1 MNKKKILA
9 ELVGYLVRKEFTVY
23 EVLDAYYE
31 ESERHFFEDELPENI
46 PSEEQK
52 NPYELEPL
60 PCSFEGQ
67 RELTQDEINQAVADV
82 NRIFENKALQINAE
96 KEPAE
101 TLETLETEPETKET
115 EPDFVIPPEMTLKE
129 YRQTQGYF
137 SYALAKHYTVNGKT
151 IEQYL
156 NENNITVDLL
166 KHRLASKCWPFIKA
180 LTQKPRGFNSN
191 NYGKVM
197 PNGLTVSQN
206 LKKNGITAKQ
216 YSCRIFHGEEEYSAC
231 TRPLRK
237 FNYKRKKSKVA
248 DTVVLPETDVY
259 LDELNK
265 KYDGYFYGKFKDFIL
280 NGKTIDEHLKKNN
293 VSPDRFY
300 DRMKYKGWSIQRA
313 ALTKIEPNFNYD
325 MITDNGKT
333 IRENLVITG
342 IAQSTFL
349 YRLKKGFTIY
359 EACTTSEYDMRS
371 KQTTK
376 GVRAW
381 KKNLEEKL
389 KAENELQ
396 EPEITEPELNGAVA
410 DTVIID
416 TVPAEESP
424 EPKQEPKKKRGSKK
438 EPKKEPKREYTLDDD
453 PPAKNVVAS
462 NVPDLTLVDL
472 CQNMKISMKR
482 LKDRID
488 KGTFP
493 KPDKGN
499 KWSYAA
505 VRFYFPN

>member
-31 ESERHFFEDELPENI
+31 ESERHFFEDDLPEVTI
-46 PSEEQK
+46 PSKEQ
-52 NPYELEPL
+52 
-60 PCSFEGQ
+60 
-67 RELTQDEINQAVADV
+67 
-82 NRIFENKALQINAE
+82 

-101 TLETLETEPETKET
+101 TLETIETEPETKVTEPETKET
-115 EPDFVIPPEMTLKE
+115 PSETKVIPDFIIPPEMTLKE
-129 YRQTQGYF
+129 YRKTQGYF

-156 NENNITVDLL
+156 KENNITVDLL
-166 KHRLASKCWPFIKA
+166 KHRLASKCWTFIKA
-180 LTQKPRGFNSN
+180 LTQKPKGFNSN

-206 LKKNGITAKQ
+206 LKQNNITTKQ
-216 YSCRIFHGEEEYSAC
+216 YACRIFHGEDEYSAC
-231 TRPLRK
+231 TRPVK
-237 FNYKRKKSKVA
+237 KYDYKRKKSKVT

-280 NGKTIDEHLKKNN
+280 GDKTIDEHLKENN

-313 ALTKIEPNFNYD
+313 ALTRIEPNFNYD
-325 MITDNGKT
+325 MITENGKT

-349 YRLKKGFTIY
+349 YRLKKGSTIY

-381 KKNLEEKL
+381 KKSMEEKT
-389 KAENELQ
+389 EM
-396 EPEITEPELNGAVA
+396 TEPE
-410 DTVIID
+410 D

-424 EPKQEPKKKRGSKK
+424 EPKQEPKKKGSKK
-438 EPKKEPKREYTLDDD
+438 EPKQEPKREYTLDDD

-499 KWSYAA
+499 KWSYAS

>member
-9 ELVGYLVRKEFTVY
+9 ELVGYLVRREFTVY

-31 ESERHFFEDELPENI
+31 ESGRHFFEDDLPEVTI

-67 RELTQDEINQAVADV
+67 RE
-82 NRIFENKALQINAE
+82 
-96 KEPAE
+96 PA
-101 TLETLETEPETKET
+101 ETLETEPETKVT

-180 LTQKPRGFNSN
+180 LTQKPKGFNSN
-191 NYGKVM
+191 NYGKIM

-237 FNYKRKKSKVA
+237 YDYKRKKSKVA

-265 KYDGYFYGKFKDFIL
+265 KYDGYFYEKFKDFIL
-280 NGKTIDEHLKKNN
+280 GDKTIDEHLQENN

-325 MITDNGKT
+325 MITENGKT

-359 EACTTSEYDMRS
+359 EACTISEYDMRS

-381 KKNLEEKL
+381 KKSMEEKS

-396 EPEITEPELNGAVA
+396 EPEITEPELTGTVA

-416 TVPAEESP
+416 TVPAESP
-424 EPKQEPKKKRGSKK
+424 EPKQEPKQESKKRTKK
-438 EPKKEPKREYTLDDD
+438 EQKKESKREYTLDDD

-462 NVPDLTLVDL
+462 NIPDLTLVDL

>member
-9 ELVGYLVRKEFTVY
+9 ELVGYLIRKEFTVY

-31 ESERHFFEDELPENI
+31 ESERHFFEDDLPEVTI

-60 PCSFEGQ
+60 PCRFEGQ

-82 NRIFENKALQINAE
+82 NRFYENKVLQINAE

-101 TLETLETEPETKET
+101 TLETEPVTKVTEPVTIETSSE
-115 EPDFVIPPEMTLKE
+115 
-129 YRQTQGYF
+129 TQG
-137 SYALAKHYTVNGKT
+137 TVINGDYKLKDVHKMYRGT
-151 IEQYL
+151 FY
-156 NENNITVDLL
+156 ENV
-166 KHRLASKCWPFIKA
+166 
-180 LTQKPRGFNSN
+180 
-191 NYGKVM
+191 
-197 PNGLTVSQN
+197 
-206 LKKNGITAKQ
+206 
-216 YSCRIFHGEEEYSAC
+216 
-231 TRPLRK
+231 
-237 FNYKRKKSKVA
+237 
-248 DTVVLPETDVY
+248 
-259 LDELNK
+259 
-265 KYDGYFYGKFKDFIL
+265 KDFIL
-280 NGKTIDEHLKKNN
+280 DGKTIDEHLKENN
-293 VSPDRFY
+293 ILPVRFY
-300 DRMKYKGWSIQRA
+300 DRMNSKGWTVRKA
-313 ALTKIEPNFNYD
+313 ATTPINSKYD
-325 MITDNGKT
+325 YDQIMPNGKT
-333 IRENLVITG
+333 ILQNLNRLG
-342 IAQSTFL
+342 LGKSTFC
-349 YRLKKGFTIY
+349 YRVRRGYSLY

-381 KKNLEEKL
+381 KKKLEEKS
-389 KAENELQ
+389 KAENELKEQQ
-396 EPEITEPELNGAVA
+396 EPELTGAVA

-424 EPKQEPKKKRGSKK
+424 KPKQEPKKRAKK

-462 NVPDLTLVDL
+462 SVPDLTLVDL

-499 KWSYAA
+499 KWSYAS

>member
-31 ESERHFFEDELPENI
+31 ESERHFFEDELPEVTI
-46 PSEEQK
+46 PSEEQ
-52 NPYELEPL
+52 
-60 PCSFEGQ
+60 
-67 RELTQDEINQAVADV
+67 
-82 NRIFENKALQINAE
+82 

-101 TLETLETEPETKET
+101 TLETEPETLET
-115 EPDFVIPPEMTLKE
+115 PAETKGTVINGDYTLKDVHKM
-129 YRQTQGYF
+129 YRGTFY
-137 SYALAKHYTVNGKT
+137 
-151 IEQYL
+151 
-156 NENNITVDLL
+156 ENV
-166 KHRLASKCWPFIKA
+166 
-180 LTQKPRGFNSN
+180 
-191 NYGKVM
+191 
-197 PNGLTVSQN
+197 
-206 LKKNGITAKQ
+206 
-216 YSCRIFHGEEEYSAC
+216 
-231 TRPLRK
+231 
-237 FNYKRKKSKVA
+237 
-248 DTVVLPETDVY
+248 
-259 LDELNK
+259 
-265 KYDGYFYGKFKDFIL
+265 KDFIL
-280 NGKTIDEHLKKNN
+280 DGKTIDEHLKENN
-293 VSPDRFY
+293 ILPVRFY
-300 DRMKYKGWSIQRA
+300 DRMNSKGWTVRKA
-313 ALTKIEPNFNYD
+313 ATTPINSKYD
-325 MITDNGKT
+325 YDQIMPNGKT
-333 IRENLVITG
+333 ILQNLNRLG
-342 IAQSTFL
+342 LGKSTFC
-349 YRLKKGFTIY
+349 YRVRRGYSLY
-359 EACTTSEYDMRS
+359 EACTISEYDMRS

-381 KKNLEEKL
+381 KKSMEEKS

-424 EPKQEPKKKRGSKK
+424 KPKKEPKKRAKKEPKQEPEQESKRK
-438 EPKKEPKREYTLDDD
+438 YTLDDD

-462 NVPDLTLVDL
+462 NIPDLTLVDL

>member
-31 ESERHFFEDELPENI
+31 ESERHFFEDDLPEVTI
-46 PSEEQK
+46 PSE
-52 NPYELEPL
+52 
-60 PCSFEGQ
+60 
-67 RELTQDEINQAVADV
+67 
-82 NRIFENKALQINAE
+82 
-96 KEPAE
+96 EPAE
-101 TLETLETEPETKET
+101 TLETLETEPVTKVTEPETIETPSETKVT

-129 YRQTQGYF
+129 YRKTQGYF

-156 NENNITVDLL
+156 KENNITVDLL
-166 KHRLASKCWPFIKA
+166 KHRLASKCWTFIKA
-180 LTQKPRGFNSN
+180 LTQKPKGFNSN

-206 LKKNGITAKQ
+206 LKQNDITTKQ
-216 YSCRIFHGEEEYSAC
+216 YACRIFHGEDEYSAC

-237 FNYKRKKSKVA
+237 YDYKRKKSKVA

-313 ALTKIEPNFNYD
+313 ALTRIEPNFNYD

-359 EACTTSEYDMRS
+359 EACTISEYDMRS

-381 KKNLEEKL
+381 KKSMEEKL

-416 TVPAEESP
+416 TVPAEEPEPKP
-424 EPKQEPKKKRGSKK
+424 EPKQEPKKRAKK
-438 EPKKEPKREYTLDDD
+438 EPKNEPKREYILDD

>member
-31 ESERHFFEDELPENI
+31 ESERHFFEDDLPEVTI
-46 PSEEQK
+46 PSEEQ
-52 NPYELEPL
+52 
-60 PCSFEGQ
+60 
-67 RELTQDEINQAVADV
+67 
-82 NRIFENKALQINAE
+82 

-101 TLETLETEPETKET
+101 TLETLETEPETLETPAETQGTEPVTKVT
-115 EPDFVIPPEMTLKE
+115 EPDFIIPPEMTLKE
-129 YRQTQGYF
+129 YRETQGYF

-180 LTQKPRGFNSN
+180 LTQKPKGFNSN
-191 NYGKVM
+191 NYGKIM

-237 FNYKRKKSKVA
+237 YDYKRKKSKVA

-265 KYDGYFYGKFKDFIL
+265 KYDGYFYEKFKDFIL
-280 NGKTIDEHLKKNN
+280 NGKTIDEHLKENN

-359 EACTTSEYDMRS
+359 EACTISEYDMRS

-381 KKNLEEKL
+381 KKSMEEKT
-389 KAENELQ
+389 EV
-396 EPEITEPELNGAVA
+396 TEPK
-410 DTVIID
+410 D

-424 EPKQEPKKKRGSKK
+424 EPKK
-438 EPKKEPKREYTLDDD
+438 EPKKRAKKEPEKDKRKYTLDDD

-499 KWSYAA
+499 KWSYAS

>member
-31 ESERHFFEDELPENI
+31 ESERHFFEDDLPPVTI

-52 NPYELEPL
+52 
-60 PCSFEGQ
+60 
-67 RELTQDEINQAVADV
+67 ELTTDEVDQAIAESYGITVEDL
-82 NRIFENKALQINAE
+82 KARREAR

-101 TLETLETEPETKET
+101 TIETPEKTLETPAETKVTEPETKVTPEI
-115 EPDFVIPPEMTLKE
+115 DFIIPPEMTLKE
-129 YRQTQGYF
+129 YRETQGYF

-166 KHRLASKCWPFIKA
+166 KHRLASKQWPFIKA
-180 LTQKPRGFNSN
+180 LTQKPKGFNSN

-206 LKKNGITAKQ
+206 LKQNNITTKQ
-216 YSCRIFHGEEEYSAC
+216 YACRIFHGEEEYSAC
-231 TRPLRK
+231 TRPVK
-237 FNYKRKKSKVA
+237 KYDYKRKKSKVT
-248 DTVVLPETDVY
+248 DTVVLPETDVF

-280 NGKTIDEHLKKNN
+280 NGKTIDEHLKENN

-313 ALTKIEPNFNYD
+313 ALTRIEPNFNYD

-349 YRLKKGFTIY
+349 YRLKKGATIY

-389 KAENELQ
+389 KAENELREQ
-396 EPEITEPELNGAVA
+396 QKTEPEPEL
-410 DTVIID
+410 TEPEK
-416 TVPAEESP
+416 TEEP
-424 EPKQEPKKKRGSKK
+424 EPKQEPKKRT
-438 EPKKEPKREYTLDDD
+438 KKEPKREYTLDND

>member
-23 EVLDAYYE
+23 DVLDAYYE
-31 ESERHFFEDELPENI
+31 ESERHFFEDELPEVTI
-46 PSEEQK
+46 PSEEQ
-52 NPYELEPL
+52 
-60 PCSFEGQ
+60 
-67 RELTQDEINQAVADV
+67 
-82 NRIFENKALQINAE
+82 

-101 TLETLETEPETKET
+101 TLETIETQGTEPVTKVT
-115 EPDFVIPPEMTLKE
+115 EPDFIIPPEMTLKE

-180 LTQKPRGFNSN
+180 LTQKPKGFNSN
-191 NYGKVM
+191 NYGKIM

-237 FNYKRKKSKVA
+237 YDYKRKKSKVA

-265 KYDGYFYGKFKDFIL
+265 KYDGYFYEKFKDFIL
-280 NGKTIDEHLKKNN
+280 NGKTIDEHLKENN

-325 MITDNGKT
+325 MITENGKT

-359 EACTTSEYDMRS
+359 EACTISEYDMRS

-381 KKNLEEKL
+381 KKNLEEKS

-396 EPEITEPELNGAVA
+396 EQSEVTEPK
-410 DTVIID
+410 D
-416 TVPAEESP
+416 TVPAESP
-424 EPKQEPKKKRGSKK
+424 
-438 EPKKEPKREYTLDDD
+438 EPKKEPKKRAKKEPKQEPEKDKRKYTLDDD

-499 KWSYAA
+499 KWSYAS

>member
-31 ESERHFFEDELPENI
+31 ESERHFFEDDLPEVTI
-46 PSEEQK
+46 PSEEQ
-52 NPYELEPL
+52 
-60 PCSFEGQ
+60 
-67 RELTQDEINQAVADV
+67 
-82 NRIFENKALQINAE
+82 

-101 TLETLETEPETKET
+101 TLETLETEPETLETPAETQGTEPVTKVT
-115 EPDFVIPPEMTLKE
+115 EPDFIIPPEMTLKE

-180 LTQKPRGFNSN
+180 LTQKPKGFNSN
-191 NYGKVM
+191 NYGKIM

-237 FNYKRKKSKVA
+237 YDYKRKKSKVA

-280 NGKTIDEHLKKNN
+280 NGKTIDEHLKENN

-325 MITDNGKT
+325 MITENGKT

-359 EACTTSEYDMRS
+359 EACTISEYDMRS

-381 KKNLEEKL
+381 KKSMEGKL
-389 KAENELQ
+389 KAENELREQ
-396 EPEITEPELNGAVA
+396 SEVTEPK
-410 DTVIID
+410 D

-424 EPKQEPKKKRGSKK
+424 EPKK
-438 EPKKEPKREYTLDDD
+438 EPKKRAKKEPEKDKRKYTLDDD

-499 KWSYAA
+499 KWSYAS